1 MPIEKLLQLTI
12 ATLMMLSTGCA
23 TLAPGDDRDPIEGF
37 NRAIFKFNEKADNAV
52 FKPVAKGYQAIVP
65 GSVDKGISNI
75 FGNIE
80 DIVTMFNSLLQ
91 LKIRQGSLDAARVM
105 VNSTAGLLG
114 LIDVASDMG
123 LLKHREDFGQTLG
136 HWGVGTGPYLILPF
150 LGPSTL
156 RDTVGM
162 VVDNQTFDP
171 TYDINHRPTRNSLI
185 VTEAIDKRADLLGAS
200 NILEKAALD
209 RYSFLKES
217 YFQKRKIDINNG
229 ELAFPEFQ

>member
-12 ATLMMLSTGCA
+12 AILMMLSTGCA

-65 GSVDKGISNI
+65 GFVDKGISNV

-91 LKIRQGSLDAARVM
+91 LKIRQGSLDATRVM

-185 VTEAIDKRADLLGAS
+185 VTDAIDKRADLLGAS